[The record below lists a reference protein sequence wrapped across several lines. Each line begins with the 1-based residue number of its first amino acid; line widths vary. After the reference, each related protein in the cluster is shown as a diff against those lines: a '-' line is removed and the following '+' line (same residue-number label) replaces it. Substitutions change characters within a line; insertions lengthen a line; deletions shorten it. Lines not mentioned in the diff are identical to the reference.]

1 MTNCPRCDRPLIRN
15 HDEAS
20 CLVHG
25 LMVDPG
31 RAHDSVEELGPQNQ
45 RPVAPNAGRPWS
57 ESDREFVLANKD
69 RLAARDIGLLLGR
82 TERGVHHWLSK
93 SSLGKA
99 PVASTQQSVEVPR
112 DVNEELED
120 RARPG
125 ALPQLA
131 RSLGLSYSA
140 ARFRLYRRGVRLREA
155 DGMLS
160 ISEVARLYGTTR
172 DRVRRLMRIGAIEYE
187 PAGRM
192 PRLDPASV
200 TAAAR
205 LLRARSKHA
214 PKARRR

>member
-1 MTNCPRCDRPLIRN
+1 MTNCPRCNRPLIRN

-20 CLVHG
+20 CLIHG
-25 LMVDPG
+25 LMIDPG
-31 RAHDSVEELGPQNQ
+31 RAHDSVEELGPQSQ

-57 ESDREFVLANKD
+57 EADREFVLANKD
-69 RLAARDIGLLLGR
+69 QMAARDIGHILGR
-82 TERGVHHWLSK
+82 TERSVHHWLSK

-99 PVASTQQSVEVPR
+99 PVASTQKSVTVPR
-112 DVNEELED
+112 EVNEELED
-120 RARPG
+120 RVRPG

-131 RSLGLSYSA
+131 RSLGLNYKA
-140 ARFRLYRRGVRLREA
+140 AHARLLRRGIKVRSA

-160 ISEVARLYGTTR
+160 ISEVARMYDTTR
-172 DRVRRLMRIGAIEYE
+172 RRVRRLMRIGAIEYE

-214 PKARRR
+214 PRQRG